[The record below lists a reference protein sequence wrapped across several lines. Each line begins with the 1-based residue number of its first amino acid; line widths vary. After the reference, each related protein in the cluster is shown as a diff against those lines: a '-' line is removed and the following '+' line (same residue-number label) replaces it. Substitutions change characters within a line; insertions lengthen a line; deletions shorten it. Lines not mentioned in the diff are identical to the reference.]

1 MPPRLHIGAV
11 FGPTPLAVELERAGH
26 LVRPLNPH
34 DAASIDDADLVLL
47 DADEAAVVRAADA
60 LKDHARDKQMFLH
73 TALGA
78 GAQLLDDV
86 ETTGA
91 IVMCA
96 ANLFG
101 NVWVTSAADEVGET
115 IVGLIVTEIGGTNIP
130 IVDTQRPA
138 LVAAQR
144 LRALE
149 SVLRGDAAD
158 ILRQALPTFDVFEA
172 EYMAAPSGTAGPIA
186 VEELEW
192 VVSAVEDERVQALIR
207 DVERRRAEQERT

>member
-1 MPPRLHIGAV
+1 MPPRLSVGAV

-26 LVRPLNPH
+26 LVRPV
-34 DAASIDDADLVLL
+34 DSIEHVDLVLL
-47 DADEAAVVRAADA
+47 DGEAGEVVRGVDK
-60 LKDHARDKQMFLH
+60 LKAQARDKQMFLH

-86 ETTGA
+86 ETSGA

-96 ANLFG
+96 SNLFG

-115 IVGLIVTEIGGTNIP
+115 IVGLIVSEIGGTNIP
-130 IVDTQRPA
+130 ISDTQRPA

-158 ILRQALPTFDVFEA
+158 ILREALPTFDVFEA
-172 EYMAAPSGTAGPIA
+172 EYMAAPSGVAGPIA

-192 VVSAVEDERVQALIR
+192 VVSAVRDEQVRALLR
-207 DVERRRAEQERT
+207 DVERRRAEQERKQ